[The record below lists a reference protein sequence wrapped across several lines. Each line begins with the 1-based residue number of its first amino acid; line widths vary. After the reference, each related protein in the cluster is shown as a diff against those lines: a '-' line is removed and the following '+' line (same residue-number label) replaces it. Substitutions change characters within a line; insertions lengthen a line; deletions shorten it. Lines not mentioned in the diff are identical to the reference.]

1 MAQYSAVNGQ
11 ALQISALRNLQEI
24 LDIQYQMYDGFGNIL
39 LEHMQNGA
47 ATPDMGDKG
56 GSHNYSEYFVYDD
69 LHRLTHSS
77 FNSFNGT
84 GLDYTYDSG
93 GNLLSKSD
101 YARNYDYTTG
111 TSGGP
116 NAVKRVEKILKQQD
130 GTTQYQWANFSY
142 DARGNMTSG
151 DGLSQAIY
159 NAMDK
164 PTYIEKGGATLS
176 FAYGPSHMRYRQ
188 IKVKENITTTT
199 HYVGKLFEK
208 EYREENGVTRESWR
222 AYIGSTAVVSQDDS
236 DGFTIRYQ
244 HKDRLGSAR
253 TFTDANGLVVA
264 QRDYDPFGKPR
275 EADGSLKENV
285 WLGGGEQQRPIL
297 GDEADAKT
305 RRGFTDH
312 EHLDDVE
319 YIHMNGRVYDYNLGR
334 FLSVDPYVQEPGN
347 SQGINPYSYILNNPL
362 AGTDPTGYAAVKEEP
377 PSCGLGNCYTIDFTG
392 RESKQNYTNVS
403 VTKADGSTV
412 NTKMYTKDA
421 LAIQS
426 GVDANGAVKANF
438 DSKGRLSGLS
448 GVSSSDLGSQTSL
461 TQGQQEFSYEFNYSI
476 LSDKESG
483 VGFNTFTESGQ
494 GEFEKA
500 TIREPSQEGMT
511 AEEYL
516 AAVENGLWNNAPIL
530 DGLSS
535 NAAVR
540 NATKKVN
547 SASSSSSGDVISDP
561 RYIAFLKAISKATA
575 NAGIPIEGE
584 KFLAMALN
592 SDGQVVVTNIGILP
606 GQGGKITSLLQ
617 GAGAIA
623 HVHPSYIRPQRPQMG
638 DHSSVK
644 FRGVSSFV
652 IGHRGSELWEVGRID
667 GKYKYRTVHKDEPGS
682 WKKY

>member
-236 DGFTIRYQ
+236 DGFAIRYQ
-244 HKDRLGSAR
+244 HRDRLGSAR
-253 TFTDANGLVVA
+253 TFTDEAGSVVA
-264 QRDYDPFGKPR
+264 RRDYDPFGKPR
-275 EADGSLKENV
+275 MPDGTLKEDHWMAGV
-285 WLGGGEQQRPIL
+285 PMEPIL
-297 GDEADAKT
+297 DDLDSAKT
-305 RRGFTDH
+305 PRGFTDH
-312 EHLDDVE
+312 EHLDSVQ

-334 FLSVDPYVQEPGN
+334 FLSVDPYIQSPGN
-347 SQGINPYSYILNNPL
+347 SQSINPYSYIMNNPL
-362 AGTDPTGYAAVKEEP
+362 AGTDPTGYVVRELP
-377 PSCGLGNCYTIDFTG
+377 PSTNQDDMIDESATYNVEFDVEGGGTKIVSMTGAQLNKVSGMLAKEGKAGLKLSNGGGKEAGGVPTTLTTEGGGN
-392 RESKQNYTNVS
+392 S
-403 VTKADGSTV
+403 AGST
-412 NTKMYTKDA
+412 
-421 LAIQS
+421 
-426 GVDANGAVKANF
+426 
-438 DSKGRLSGLS
+438 
-448 GVSSSDLGSQTSL
+448 SDLGGSSHVQSLKPGAYHGQNDADGTENMTIVGQTSASTTIIYGARML
-461 TQGQQEFSYEFNYSI
+461 TLDMIKGAGTRLYGMSTAAARVLVTGQAAGFLLLMGLPANMQIGDDGMEPPGELPYDMRGPTGGMVSSGSPGGMGEDPDDDEFQQ
-476 LSDKESG
+476 SDFVPTDRLG
-483 VGFNTFTESGQ
+483 P
-494 GEFEKA
+494 KA
-500 TIREPSQEGMT
+500 YRNLVKDISK
-511 AEEYL
+511 
-516 AAVENGLWNNAPIL
+516 NGLKNTEIKYVVE
-530 DGLSS
+530 DGVPYVVHGSNRL
-535 NAAVR
+535 NAAR
-540 NATKKVN
+540 HLGITDQLKFTRVN
-547 SASSSSSGDVISDP
+547 LPFKNYVSAKDLTRVPPPKLHGSS
-561 RYIAFLKAISKATA
+561 
-575 NAGIPIEGE
+575 
-584 KFLAMALN
+584 
-592 SDGQVVVTNIGILP
+592 
-606 GQGGKITSLLQ
+606 
-617 GAGAIA
+617 
-623 HVHPSYIRPQRPQMG
+623 IRMQ
-638 DHSSVK
+638 K
-644 FRGVSSFV
+644 
-652 IGHRGSELWEVGRID
+652 
-667 GKYKYRTVHKDEPGS
+667 
-682 WKKY
+682 